1 MMMQTET
8 VGKFFYPRFQISLN
22 CLNLRAKNQI
32 VEFFI
37 EFMEFMDKNGF
48 FALQRKISW
57 KSILKGCCHKL

>member
-37 EFMEFMDKNGF
+37 EFMDKMDSLLSKEKYLGRVF
-48 FALQRKISW
+48 
-57 KSILKGCCHKL
+57 